1 MNDNIYKNNTPIGV
15 FDSGI
20 GGLTVARALADAFP
34 NEQFIYIGDTVHMP
48 YGLKSTEVLIEYAMG
63 ISQYLYECGCKIV
76 IIACNT
82 ASAAAYEELKNY
94 WAGRMIIVDV
104 ISPLVEFIAQQD
116 FRKIGVIAT
125 KATIR
130 SDIYAKKLLHLCANL
145 EVASLA
151 TSLLAQMIEEGF
163 YNNQISKAV
172 LNQYLSYPDFEDIE
186 ALLLA
191 CTHYPL
197 VMPQIKEYFGDRVHI
212 YDSIQPVVNC
222 VQAILEKENLARTVG
237 VENELLKH
245 QFLVS
250 DYTQGFQHSAKIF
263 YKKDIPLQKF
273 KWEGNKVVL
282 EH

>member
-1 MNDNIYKNNTPIGV
+1 MTNYTYKNNAPIGV

-20 GGLTVARALADAFP
+20 GGLTVARALADEFA
-34 NEQFIYIGDTVHMP
+34 NEQFIYIGDTIHMP
-48 YGLKSTEVLIEYAMG
+48 YGLKSTQALINYSMG
-63 ISQYLYECGCKIV
+63 ICQYLYESGCKMV

-82 ASAAAYEELKNY
+82 ASAAAYDELSNY
-94 WAGRMIIVDV
+94 WAGRMLIVDV
-104 ISPLVEFIAQQD
+104 ISPLVDFIAQKN
-116 FRKIGVIAT
+116 FTKVGVIAT

-130 SDIYAKKLLHLCANL
+130 SDIYAKKLWHLSANL

-197 VMPQIKEYFGDRVHI
+197 IKPQIIEYFGNRI
-212 YDSIQPVVNC
+212 QIFDSIEPVVQK
-222 VQAILEKENLARTVG
+222 VKQILYQQNLLRTQPIENKATQY
-237 VENELLKH
+237 

-250 DYTQGFQHSAKIF
+250 DYTQGFQHSAKLF
-263 YKKDIPLQKF
+263 YKQDIPLQKF
-273 KWEGNKVVL
+273 NWEGDKVIV
-282 EH
+282 EY